1 MDNTI
6 IGTEQ
11 VQEQP
16 KQKVIGQ
23 FKPKEKFLEFVGG
36 RGNIQFHAD
45 EALIEAKYLSGL
57 DMDGITLK
65 LTICDE
71 GTVNFDEVDT
81 NKTTAEQRERL
92 LDVIS
97 EKTISMFNN
106 NMVVTELPFKSVQKI
121 KDKEISL
128 YLAVEYQTPISK
140 LASIFDEETIEVS
153 DEQNSKLSDLLSS
166 FDEGDQSL
174 AEILF
179 SSETDEEIK
188 REFEGESDEEI
199 KSDAQKAMEESF
211 AKMKEEKLNELK
223 NRLDQQTQ
231 ELKRYQYEKAQAEG
245 KIETAKTDIR
255 VLESRIESLQPP
267 IEPNGYYFFVSE
279 QLNDKSTL
287 DETTAK
293 LIYDKISKLKSINAD
308 AFMKLFEAGEYQV
321 RLGAKSMDALSEI
334 TDYNSLPDDI
344 KISLQKVGIA
354 LDSDKK
360 LFYNG
365 ELKWHDIVDKMI
377 RHGFSQ
383 DPEFDKMCGSNSY
396 FAMYGSNDN
405 NESAEKQNEEKL
417 TNKLEETTE
426 EKFKSLAEFETPN
439 DIVILGDYQDIGN
452 KFEITDDETSFEIY
466 QDGKSVASLSSSG
479 FGSIMTLKDYQKLH
493 EEKGEEMAEWG
504 IVSGV
509 VVPNFSGTIGIAAIT
524 YNSTHNPIYHIKFDL
539 SDYIQHQISG
549 WCGVVVNVP
558 SGFNVIRLNDDLS
571 LPVEVLRDI
580 KIDVV
585 TKS

>member
-1 MDNTI
+1 MDNVN
-6 IGTEQ
+6 TEQ
-11 VQEQP
+11 VQDQP
-16 KQKVIGQ
+16 KEKVIGQ

-45 EALIEAKYLSGL
+45 EALIEAKHLSGL

-81 NKTTAEQRERL
+81 NKTTVEQRERL

-140 LASIFDEETIEVS
+140 LASIFDDDEDTIEVS
-153 DEQNSKLSDLLSS
+153 DEQNSKLSDLLSM
-166 FDEGDQSL
+166 FDEGEQSL
-174 AEILF
+174 AETLL
-179 SSETDEEIK
+179 SSENGEEIN

-231 ELKRYQYEKAQAEG
+231 ELKRYQYEKVQAEG

-255 VLESRIESLQPP
+255 VLESRIDSLQPP
-267 IEPNGYYFFVSE
+267 TEPNGYYFFVSE
-279 QLNDKSTL
+279 QLNEKIVL
-287 DETTAK
+287 DEATAK
-293 LIYDKISKLKSINAD
+293 LIYDKVSKLKSINAD
-308 AFMKLFEAGEYQV
+308 AFMKLFEAGEYQI
-321 RLGAKSMDALSEI
+321 RIGAKSIDVLAEI

-344 KISLQKVGIA
+344 KLSLQKIGTS
-354 LDSDKK
+354 LDNEK
-360 LFYNG
+360 LVYNG
-365 ELKWHDIVDKMI
+365 DLKWHDIVDKMI
-377 RHGFSQ
+377 KYGFSQ

-396 FAMYGSNDN
+396 FAMYGSD
-405 NESAEKQNEEKL
+405 EEKL
-417 TNKLEETTE
+417 INKLEEVTE
-426 EKFKSLAEFETPN
+426 EKFKSLVEFGTPT
-439 DIVILGDYQDIGN
+439 DIVILGDYQDVGT
-452 KFEITDDETSFEIY
+452 KFEITDDETSFEIHQNDKKIVRY
-466 QDGKSVASLSSSG
+466 LSSTG
-479 FGSIMTLKDYQKLH
+479 FGSVMTLKEYQKLQ
-493 EEKGEEMAEWG
+493 EEKGDEMTEWE
-504 IVSGV
+504 IVGGV
-509 VVPNFSGTIGIAAIT
+509 LIPNFSGTIGIAAVI
-524 YNSTHNPIYHIKFDL
+524 YNQTNTAIYNTKFDL
-539 SDYIQHQISG
+539 SDYIQHQVRG
-549 WCGVVVNVP
+549 GCDVVINIP
-558 SGFNVIRLNDDLS
+558 GGFNIIKLNDDLS

-580 KIDVV
+580 KIDDVI
-585 TKS
+585 K

>member
-1 MDNTI
+1 MDNVN
-6 IGTEQ
+6 TEQ
-11 VQEQP
+11 VQDQP
-16 KQKVIGQ
+16 KEKVIGQ

-81 NKTTAEQRERL
+81 NKTTVDQRERL

-140 LASIFDEETIEVS
+140 LASIFDDDEDTIEVS
-153 DEQNSKLSDLLSS
+153 DEQNSKLSDLLSM
-166 FDEGDQSL
+166 FDEGEQSL
-174 AEILF
+174 AETLL
-179 SSETDEEIK
+179 SSETDEEIN

-231 ELKRYQYEKAQAEG
+231 ELKRYQYEKVQAEG

-255 VLESRIESLQPP
+255 VLESRIDSLQPP
-267 IEPNGYYFFVSE
+267 TEPNGYYFFVSE
-279 QLNDKSTL
+279 QLNEKIVL
-287 DETTAK
+287 DEATAK

-308 AFMKLFEAGEYQV
+308 AFMKLFEAGEYQI
-321 RLGAKSMDALSEI
+321 RIGAKSIDVLAEI

-344 KISLQKVGIA
+344 KSSLQKIGTSIDNERLV
-354 LDSDKK
+354 
-360 LFYNG
+360 YNG
-365 ELKWHDIVDKMI
+365 DLKWHDIVDKMI
-377 RHGFSQ
+377 KYGFSQ
-383 DPEFDKMCGSNSY
+383 NPEFDKMCGSNSY
-396 FAMYGSNDN
+396 FAMYGSDDTNV
-405 NESAEKQNEEKL
+405 SAEKQNEEKL
-417 TNKLEETTE
+417 INKLEQKNMEQ
-426 EKFKSLAEFETPN
+426 KFKSLSEFDTPT
-439 DIVILGDYQDIGN
+439 DIVILGDYQDIGT

-466 QDGKSVASLSSSG
+466 QDGKSVAYLSSTG
-479 FGSIMTLKDYQKLH
+479 FASVMTLEDYKKLQ

-504 IVSGV
+504 IVEGV
-509 VVPNFSGTIGIAAIT
+509 VIPKFVGSIGIAGID
-524 YNSTHNPIYHIKFDL
+524 YDGVYHTDIDL
-539 SDYIQHQISG
+539 GDYIQHQLEDGGDI
-549 WCGVVVNVP
+549 VVNVP
-558 SGFNVIRLNDDLS
+558 GGFNIIKLNDDLS

-580 KIDVV
+580 KIDDVI
-585 TKS
+585 K